1 MQLIVLGVVL
11 FLLIAS
17 SSGMDGNI
25 YKPGK
30 DLFFI
35 GSFLAQ
41 YLFFNNLDYREY
53 DRIWWHLSEPYPGL
67 AQGGTKQIL
76 FGGVEGFILAFLRP
90 IYETENFSGRGA
102 QTW

>member
-41 YLFFNNLDYREY
+41 YLFL
-53 DRIWWHLSEPYPGL
+53 I
-67 AQGGTKQIL
+67 
-76 FGGVEGFILAFLRP
+76 
-90 IYETENFSGRGA
+90 IYTTENMTVFDDTCQSPIQG
-102 QTW
+102 